1 MRQPDNPRSI
11 VYLPAAC
18 ADVIERV
25 RAHSPR
31 VHCITNAV
39 AQNFTA
45 NVLLAAGA
53 RPSMTISPEEIG
65 SFVASAD
72 ALLVNLGT
80 FDAARREATDTALEV
95 AAAESLPWVLDPVL
109 IDRSQPRA
117 AYAADLVTRRPR
129 AIRLNRAEF
138 AALAGSEPD
147 DAALPR
153 YALNAG
159 TVVGLTGETDVV
171 SDGARGA
178 AIRNG
183 HPLMA
188 RVTAMGC
195 AASALVAACH
205 AVEADAWLATAAALL
220 AIGVAGEDAAAH
232 ARGPGS
238 FVTDILDALYGL
250 DRERLLA
257 RAKVQCDGRFETLR
271 ATRSRTRGRA

>member
-1 MRQPDNPRSI
+1 MRDPDSRRSI
-11 VYLPAAC
+11 LDLPAAC

-65 SFVASAD
+65 AFVASAD

-80 FDAARREATDTALEV
+80 FDAARRAATDAAVEV
-95 AAAESLPWVLDPVL
+95 AAQESLPWVLDPVL
-109 IDRSQPRA
+109 IDRSPPRA
-117 AYAADLVTRRPR
+117 AYAADLVRRRPR
-129 AIRLNRAEF
+129 ALRLNQAEF
-138 AALAGSEPD
+138 TALAGAEPEPD
-147 DAALPR
+147 ALRR
-153 YALNAG
+153 YAFD
-159 TVVGLTGETDVV
+159 TCVVVGLTGENDVV
-171 SDGARGA
+171 TDGARVA
-178 AIRNG
+178 VIRNG

-195 AASALVAACH
+195 VASALVAACH

-220 AIGVAGEDAAAH
+220 ALGVAGEDAAAH

-238 FVTDILDALYGL
+238 FAVEMIDALHRL
-250 DRERLLA
+250 DRDRLVE
-257 RAKVQCDGRFETLR
+257 RAKVQ
-271 ATRSRTRGRA
+271 

>member
-1 MRQPDNPRSI
+1 MREPDSLRSI
-11 VYLPAAC
+11 VDVAAAC

-80 FDAARREATDTALEV
+80 FDAARREATDTAIEV
-95 AAAESLPWVLDPVL
+95 AAGEGLPWVLDPVL

-117 AYAADLVTRRPR
+117 AYAADLVTRGPR
-129 AIRLNRAEF
+129 AVRLNRAEF
-138 AALAGSEPD
+138 AALAGAEPEPD
-147 DAALPR
+147 ALRR
-153 YALNAG
+153 YALDAL
-159 TVVGLTGETDVV
+159 TVIGLTGETDVV
-171 SDGARGA
+171 TDGARVAVIG
-178 AIRNG
+178 NG

-195 AASALVAACH
+195 VASALVAACL
-205 AVEADAWLATAAALL
+205 AVEGDAWLATAAALL
-220 AIGVAGEDAAAH
+220 ALGIAGEGAAAH

-238 FVTDILDALYGL
+238 FATEILDALYGL
-250 DRERLLA
+250 DGDLLRA
-257 RAKVQCDGRFETLR
+257 SAKVQ
-271 ATRSRTRGRA
+271 

>member
-1 MRQPDNPRSI
+1 MREPDSLRST
-11 VYLPAAC
+11 VDVAAAC

-72 ALLVNLGT
+72 ALLINLGT
-80 FDAARREATDTALEV
+80 FDAARREATDTAIEV
-95 AAAESLPWVLDPVL
+95 AAEESLPWVLDPVL

-117 AYAADLVTRRPR
+117 AYAAHLVTRGPR
-129 AIRLNRAEF
+129 AVRLNRAEF
-138 AALAGSEPD
+138 VALAGSEPQ
-147 DAALPR
+147 AEALRR
-153 YALNAG
+153 YALDAV
-159 TVVGLTGETDVV
+159 TVIGLTGETDVV
-171 SDGARGA
+171 TDGARVA
-178 AIRNG
+178 AIGNG

-195 AASALVAACH
+195 VASALVAACL
-205 AVEADAWLATAAALL
+205 AVEGDAWLATAAALL
-220 AIGVAGEDAAAH
+220 ALGVAGEGAAVH

-238 FVTDILDALYGL
+238 FAAEMLDALNGL
-250 DRERLLA
+250 YRKVLLA
-257 RAKVQCDGRFETLR
+257 RAKVQ
-271 ATRSRTRGRA
+271 